1 MFIQS
6 YLIEHQSDKRLQDRR
21 IQENLW
27 IAVESYI
34 MNQVHD
40 KVYSKIC
47 SKHQKENKLFIDRC
61 RKLRMTLI
69 PSLLGISKDYDCNYP
84 LTIKELEK
92 IGNGQS
98 PVDKLYCL
106 SDALDNIQTDVCTHY
121 KSLLR
126 IGEPTPL
133 PSDDLICLLATIIVK
148 ANILMFLSDVYYVE
162 NFHWP
167 FSDGDRLSFV
177 IVTVK
182 AAVEYI
188 KGPEVSQYLPQQKQ
202 QQPSQPTRR
211 GTSRDYVPQSLLD
224 LHKDDPPPLE
234 ETMAKLS
241 RLKMKADMID
251 PQSSASNRSDG
262 SMGPFFDKLMEKD
275 GVISSSDM

>member
-1 MFIQS
+1 MQLTKVCLCISTDNIFVCLFYNKYLFMFIQS

-126 IGEPTPL
+126 IGGELSSPL
-133 PSDDLICLLATIIVK
+133 YHISHVLL
-148 ANILMFLSDVYYVE
+148 
-162 NFHWP
+162 
-167 FSDGDRLSFV
+167 
-177 IVTVK
+177 
-182 AAVEYI
+182 
-188 KGPEVSQYLPQQKQ
+188 
-202 QQPSQPTRR
+202 
-211 GTSRDYVPQSLLD
+211 
-224 LHKDDPPPLE
+224 
-234 ETMAKLS
+234 
-241 RLKMKADMID
+241 
-251 PQSSASNRSDG
+251 
-262 SMGPFFDKLMEKD
+262 
-275 GVISSSDM
+275 